1 MNEFIVGLKFPCF
14 SNAQFGDFV
23 TKSILG
29 CFQHLLCASL
39 NLLYCNQEWNM
50 EPIRFLLVLNISLL
64 LCDFNFQGW
73 TLYEVLRYAPEHNWN
88 AYEEALKTHPVLAKM
103 AISGI
108 VYSVG
113 DWIAQ
118 VSISRSQGWNRGG
131 ISIFWVHMVNN
142 HSHVPTI
149 FAVLWREA
157 PHWVWSSTHV

>member
-1 MNEFIVGLKFPCF
+1 
-14 SNAQFGDFV
+14 
-23 TKSILG
+23 
-29 CFQHLLCASL
+29 
-39 NLLYCNQEWNM
+39 M
-50 EPIRFLLVLNISLL
+50 EPIRILLVLNISLL

-131 ISIFWVHMVNN
+131 ISIF
-142 HSHVPTI
+142 
-149 FAVLWREA
+149 
-157 PHWVWSSTHV
+157 